1 MLKKINKIGKP
12 IIVSGFKPSGELQIG
27 NYLGALK
34 QAIELQNSGKYTP
47 YYFIADYHSLTQHYN
62 PKEKAAEIFKIAVD
76 ILAMGLD
83 PKKSVIFIQSHV
95 SELANLA
102 WIFNTITPVG
112 KIQNMIEYKEKL
124 SEGQMPNVGLMDY
137 PVLMAADILLY
148 KAEYV
153 PVGEDQRQHIE
164 LTREIARIFN
174 DRFGKTFKEP
184 RGITTKGTRIMS
196 LANPAKKMSKSIPS
210 GCIYLADPPAIVRN
224 KIKKAVT
231 DSFSTIE
238 FDPEKRPAV
247 SNLVLIYS
255 EFSGLSTDLV
265 VKKFNGKNYAEFKNA
280 LADVVIEKLAAFQTK
295 RNKLL
300 KNKKSVM
307 NILAGGAK
315 KASKVASK
323 TMKEVKRK
331 AGLI

>member
-1 MLKKINKIGKP
+1 MKP
-12 IIVSGFKPSGELQIG
+12 IIVSGIKPSGELHIG
-27 NYLGALK
+27 NYLGMLR
-34 QAIELQNSGKYTP
+34 QAIDLQNSGKYTP
-47 YYFIADYHSLTQHYN
+47 FYFIADYHSLTQRYE
-62 PKEKAAEIFKIAVD
+62 PKEKAAEIFKAAVD

-83 PKKSVIFIQSHV
+83 PKKSVIFVQSHV
-95 SELANLA
+95 PEHANLA

-112 KIQNMIEYKEKL
+112 KLQNMIEYKEKL
-124 SEGQMPNVGLMDY
+124 SEGQMPNAGLMDY

-164 LTREIARIFN
+164 LAREIVRTFN

-184 RGITTKGTRIMS
+184 KAVSTKSARIMS
-196 LANPAKKMSKSIPS
+196 LANPTKKMSKSIPN
-210 GCIYLADPPAIVRN
+210 GCIYLSDSPAIIKD
-224 KIKKAVT
+224 KIKRAVT
-231 DSFSTIE
+231 DSSSTIG

-255 EFSGLSTDLV
+255 EFSGLPTSDV
-265 VKKFNGKNYAEFKNA
+265 VKKFDGKNYAEFKNA
-280 LADVVIEKLAAFQTK
+280 LSDVIIEKLSAFQIK

-300 KNKKSVM
+300 KNRKGVM
-307 NILAGGAK
+307 SILAGGAK
-315 KASKVASK
+315 KAEKVAFK
-323 TMKEVKRK
+323 TMTEVKKK

>member
-1 MLKKINKIGKP
+1 MKP
-12 IIVSGFKPSGELQIG
+12 VIVSGLKPSGELHIG
-27 NYLGALK
+27 NYLGMLK
-34 QAIELQNSGKYTP
+34 QAVDLQDSGKYTP
-47 YYFIADYHSLTQHYN
+47 FYFIADYHSLSQRYE

-95 SELANLA
+95 PEHANLA

-112 KIQNMIEYKEKL
+112 KLQNMIEYKEKL

-137 PVLMAADILLY
+137 PVLMAADISLY

-153 PVGEDQRQHIE
+153 PAGEDQRQHIE
-164 LTREIARIFN
+164 LAREIVRTFN

-184 RGITTKGTRIMS
+184 KAVTTKCARVMS
-196 LANPAKKMSKSIPS
+196 LADPTKKMSKSIPN
-210 GCIYLADPPAIVRN
+210 GCLYLSDSPAVIGD
-224 KIKKAVT
+224 KIKRAVT

-255 EFSGLSTDLV
+255 EFSGLSTDDL
-265 VKKFNGKNYAEFKNA
+265 VKKIKGCGYAEFKNN
-280 LADVVIEKLAAFQTK
+280 LSDVVIEKLLPFQTR

-300 KNKKSVM
+300 KNKKNVM
-307 NILAGGAK
+307 SILASGAK
-315 KASKVASK
+315 KAEKIASK
-323 TMKEVKRK
+323 TMTEVKKK

>member
-1 MLKKINKIGKP
+1 MKP
-12 IIVSGFKPSGELQIG
+12 IIVSGIKPSGELHIG
-27 NYLGALK
+27 NYLGMLK

-47 YYFIADYHSLTQHYN
+47 FYFIADYHSLTQRYE

-83 PKKSVIFIQSHV
+83 PKKSIIFAQSHV
-95 SELANLA
+95 AEHANLA

-112 KIQNMIEYKEKL
+112 KLQGMIEYKEKL

-153 PVGEDQRQHIE
+153 PVGEDQRQHVE
-164 LTREIARIFN
+164 LTREIVRTFN

-184 RGITTKGTRIMS
+184 KVVTTKGTRVMS
-196 LANPAKKMSKSIPS
+196 LADPSKKMSKSIPN
-210 GCIYLADPPAIVRN
+210 GCLYLSDSPTVIIEKVKR
-224 KIKKAVT
+224 AVT
-231 DSFSTIE
+231 DSHTTIE
-238 FDPEKRPAV
+238 FDPENRPAV

-255 EFSGLSTDLV
+255 EFSGLSTAEV
-265 VKKFNGKNYAEFKNA
+265 VKKFKSSGYAEFKNA
-280 LADVVIEKLAAFQTK
+280 LANVVIEKLSAFQTR

-300 KNKKSVM
+300 KNRKGVM
-307 NILAGGAK
+307 NTLALGAK
-315 KASKVASK
+315 KAQKIASK
-323 TMKEVKRK
+323 NMAEFKKK

>member
-1 MLKKINKIGKP
+1 MKP
-12 IIVSGFKPSGELQIG
+12 IIVSGIKPSGELHIG
-27 NYLGALK
+27 NYLGMLK

-47 YYFIADYHSLTQHYN
+47 FYFIADYHSLTQHYE
-62 PKEKAAEIFKIAVD
+62 PKEKATEIFKIAVD

-95 SELANLA
+95 PELANLA

-112 KIQNMIEYKEKL
+112 KIQGMIEYKEKL
-124 SEGQMPNVGLMDY
+124 SEGQMPNVGLLDY

-148 KAEYV
+148 KASYV
-153 PVGEDQRQHIE
+153 PVGEDQRQHLE
-164 LTREIARIFN
+164 LAREIARTFN
-174 DRFGKTFKEP
+174 DRFGKIFKEP
-184 RGITTKGTRIMS
+184 KGITTPGARIMS

-210 GCIYLADPPAIVRN
+210 GCLYLADSPAIIKE
-224 KIKKAVT
+224 KIKRAVT

-247 SNLVLIYS
+247 SNLILIYS
-255 EFSGLSTDLV
+255 EFSGLSTSDV
-265 VKKFNGKNYAEFKNA
+265 VKKFNGKNYAEFKNS
-280 LADVVIEKLAAFQTK
+280 LSEVVIEKLAIFQTR

-307 NILAGGAK
+307 SILNGGAK
-315 KASKVASK
+315 RAGKVASK
-323 TMKEVKRK
+323 TMKEVKK
-331 AGLI
+331 KTGLI

>member
-1 MLKKINKIGKP
+1 MKP
-12 IIVSGFKPSGELQIG
+12 IIVSGIKPSGELHIG
-27 NYLGALK
+27 NYLGMLK
-34 QAIELQNSGKYTP
+34 QSVELQNSGKYAP
-47 YYFIADYHSLTQHYN
+47 FYFIADYHSLTQRYE

-95 SELANLA
+95 PEHTNLA

-112 KIQNMIEYKEKL
+112 KLQNMIEYKEKL

-164 LTREIARIFN
+164 LAREIVRTFN

-184 RGITTKGTRIMS
+184 KAVTTKGTRVMS
-196 LANPAKKMSKSIPS
+196 LADPAKKMSKSIPN
-210 GCIYLADPPAIVRN
+210 GCLYLSDSPAIIRD
-224 KIKKAVT
+224 KIKRAVT

-238 FDPEKRPAV
+238 FDPVKRPAV

-255 EFSGLSTDLV
+255 EFSGLSTDDV
-265 VKKFNGKNYAEFKNA
+265 VKKFKGCGYAEFKNA
-280 LADVVIEKLAAFQTK
+280 LSDMVIEKLLPFQTR
-295 RNKLL
+295 RNKLM
-300 KNKKSVM
+300 KNRKSVM
-307 NILAGGAK
+307 NILAQGAK
-315 KASKVASK
+315 KAEKIASK
-323 TMKEVKRK
+323 TMTEVKKK